1 MYKPTINT
9 FYKNGQVD
17 NLKNILEGFGIKTS
31 KELDAALSETLDA
44 LTIGIMTDR
53 TIGERNSA

>member
-1 MYKPTINT
+1 MEKTNEGQT
-9 FYKNGQVD
+9 GQVE
-17 NLKNILEGFGIKTS
+17 NLKSILEGFGIKTS

-53 TIGERNSA
+53 AIGARNSA

>member
-1 MYKPTINT
+1 MKKAN
-9 FYKNGQVD
+9 KGQNGQVE
-17 NLKNILEGFGIKTS
+17 NLKSILEGFGIKTS

-53 TIGERNSA
+53 AIGARNSA

>member
-1 MYKPTINT
+1 MKKTNEGQ
-9 FYKNGQVD
+9 NGQVE
-17 NLKNILEGFGIKTS
+17 NLKSILGFGIKTS

-53 TIGERNSA
+53 AIGARNSA